1 MLDPLHGERKMQV
14 DGKLMYGC
22 EDLKRSHTRLIL
34 TLDEMPFKRYMSNQS
49 RSF

>member
-14 DGKLMYGC
+14 DGKLMYGY

-34 TLDEMPFKRYMSNQS
+34 TLDEIPFKRYMSKQS
-49 RSF
+49 KPF